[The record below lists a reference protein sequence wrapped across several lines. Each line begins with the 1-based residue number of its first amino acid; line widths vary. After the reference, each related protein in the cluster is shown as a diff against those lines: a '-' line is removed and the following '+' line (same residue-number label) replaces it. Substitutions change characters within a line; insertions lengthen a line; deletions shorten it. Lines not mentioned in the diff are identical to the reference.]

1 MNDSPGTVIFDLDGT
16 LTDSRP
22 GILRTTRYALQ
33 RLNETTGRA
42 APVPEESALDFMIGP
57 PLRDTFAKLVGPDL
71 VERLLGFY
79 HERYGETGLFEN
91 AVYEGVPQALEVLRG
106 AGRRLFVATSKYEAD
121 ARRILDHFG
130 LAKFFAQIYGSQNDG
145 GRAVKDELLGFL
157 VARERIVAGAGDAVV
172 IGDRKY
178 DALGARAVGLPAIGA
193 LWGYGTREELR
204 EAGADPLIE
213 APRQIF
219 DAVEATLR
227 QNARA

>member
-1 MNDSPGTVIFDLDGT
+1 VNGFAGTVIFDLDGT

-22 GILRTTRYALQ
+22 GILRTTRYALR

-42 APVPEESALDFMIGP
+42 APVPEESALDFMVGP
-57 PLRDTFAKLVGPDL
+57 PLRDTFARLVGPDL
-71 VERLLGFY
+71 VEPLLGFY
-79 HERYGETGLFEN
+79 HERYGEKGLFEN
-91 AVYEGVPQALEVLRG
+91 AVYDGVPQALEVLRS
-106 AGRRLFVATSKYEAD
+106 AGRRLFVATSKLEAD

-130 LAKFFAQIYGSQNDG
+130 LAEFFAQIYGSQTDG

-157 VARERIVAGAGDAVV
+157 IVREGIVAGAGDAVM

-204 EAGADPLIE
+204 AAGADPLIE
-213 APRQIF
+213 APRQIG
-219 DAVEATLR
+219 DAVEAILR
-227 QNARA
+227 RDAGG

>member
-1 MNDSPGTVIFDLDGT
+1 MTDLPGTVIFDLDGT
-16 LTDSRP
+16 LTDSRL

-33 RLNETTGRA
+33 RLNEATGRA
-42 APVPEESALDFMIGP
+42 APVPEESALDFMVGP

-71 VERLLGFY
+71 VEPLLSFY
-79 HERYGETGLFEN
+79 HERYVNVGMFEN
-91 AVYEGVPQALEVLRG
+91 AVYEGVPDALEVLRT
-106 AGRRLFVATSKYEAD
+106 AGCRLLVATSKYEVD

-130 LAKFFAQIYGSQNDG
+130 LAKFFAQVYGSQTGG
-145 GRAVKDELLGFL
+145 GRAAKDELLGFV
-157 VARERIVAGAGDAVV
+157 VAREGINADAGDAVV

-219 DAVEATLR
+219 DAVEATLS
-227 QNARA
+227 QNAKA